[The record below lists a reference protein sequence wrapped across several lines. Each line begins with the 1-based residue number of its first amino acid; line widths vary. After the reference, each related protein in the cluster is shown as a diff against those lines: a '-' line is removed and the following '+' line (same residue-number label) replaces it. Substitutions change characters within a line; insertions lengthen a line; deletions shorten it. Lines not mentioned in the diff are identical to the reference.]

1 MQPLS
6 LARDASGQHIE
17 LPKVWRTII
26 TSVVN
31 VGMNLALIGHTLGLR
46 RSLAGLFPRK
56 RLRED
61 AKKLITC
68 SNNPKASEP
77 ER

>member
-1 MQPLS
+1 
-6 LARDASGQHIE
+6 
-17 LPKVWRTII
+17 
-26 TSVVN
+26 
-31 VGMNLALIGHTLGLR
+31 MNLALIGHTLGLR

-77 ER
+77 EH